1 MKKKQV
7 KNRQMK
13 NGEIKHEKSRNKGF
27 KFSLFAMLMTFSL
40 IPLVLSVAIISTT
53 SLYVTKNNSEESAK
67 DMLYIVANNLAS
79 YCNENEINV
88 MNSGDYYYFLDS
100 LKEQNIEMAILL
112 EDAPCATSIKN
123 ENDYRIREIECERDI
138 TTDAEALEHGF
149 YDNEVLIDG
158 QVYCAYYMP
167 IKGAGDEV
175 IGMAFA
181 GELQEYVTGATES
194 IIVTFAGV
202 AVFLVILFSII
213 TLLFSRG
220 LLKSFETVGENVNTL
235 SQGDLKQQK
244 EHKSAVKE
252 MNALLFETGLMQKNL
267 SEIIGNVKQLSK
279 RLVESIIEVTQLSES
294 SSGRARQITSAVEE
308 LSTSTM
314 GMAGN
319 VQDIHSQM
327 LEIGNCVNDIYEHVE
342 HLYSSS
348 ENILQTNGE
357 AKTSMNMIMENSRKS
372 VQAINDITTQI
383 NETNDSIMEID
394 QAVELILSISE
405 QTNLLSLNASIEA
418 ARAGAQGRGFAVVAE
433 EIRHLSEQSSE
444 GAEMIKNIAQKIT
457 EKSRKSVQLADGVYS
472 LILSEQENVSTTQQ
486 KYEALSTDID
496 QSVNEIKSIAEKTD
510 HLTNYKEK
518 VIENVQDL
526 SAISQE
532 NAASNEEVNA
542 NISEI
547 ISEVRTVNENCE
559 RMNRMARE
567 LEESVSYFHN

>member
-13 NGEIKHEKSRNKGF
+13 NREIKHEKSRNKGF

>member
-13 NGEIKHEKSRNKGF
+13 NGEIKHEKSKNKGF
-27 KFSLFAMLMTFSL
+27 KCSLFAMLMTFSL

>member
-13 NGEIKHEKSRNKGF
+13 NREIKHEKSRNKGF

-457 EKSRKSVQLADGVYS
+457 EKSKRSVQLADGVYS

-547 ISEVRTVNENCE
+547 ISEVRAVNENCE
-559 RMNRMARE
+559 KMNRMAMD
-567 LEESVSYFHN
+567 LDESVAYFHN